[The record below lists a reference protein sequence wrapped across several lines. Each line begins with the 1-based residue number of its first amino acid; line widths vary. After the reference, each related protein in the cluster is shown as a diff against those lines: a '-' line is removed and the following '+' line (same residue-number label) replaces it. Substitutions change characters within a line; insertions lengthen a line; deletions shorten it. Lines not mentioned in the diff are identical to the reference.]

1 MIKKIVWFLIL
12 PLIVGASIYLIFF
25 REKPTTTDST
35 TNDDTQTS
43 QETDTDTTNEEEEE
57 TNTSTTEEEEE
68 TQTIT
73 GFSKESQAVGTT
85 SSSKYTIEEVS
96 NTSHAD
102 YHEFVF
108 TLSSTGTDDPNVIA
122 EYKSSLGVIRLDFN
136 QIEKDSS
143 GIGYQKEVSI
153 NKEGIS
159 RLYHN
164 VSSDQTEEL
173 YDIGVTKETAF
184 KLMSEKVGDNW
195 EITIY
200 VQYPGE
206 STSTVDAGSTAFS
219 TQAQSI
225 TGVDAAKGAAISSY
239 TYGISGGVLKFVWN
253 VSSTDTN
260 PIPNVNAA
268 YDSGNHL
275 VVTFTSLKTD
285 KVYLAVDGISLPGS
299 LAMQTEKPGE
309 STIYT
314 IGGFSSQAE
323 YKLSASTSP
332 NQVVLEIQL

>member
-1 MIKKIVWFLIL
+1 MKKIVWFLIL
-12 PLIVGASIYLIFF
+12 PLIVGVSIYLIFF
-25 REKPTTTDST
+25 KQKPATTDD
-35 TNDDTQTS
+35 TNSDDTQTS
-43 QETDTDTTNEEEEE
+43 EEFDTDTTTEKEEDAD
-57 TNTSTTEEEEE
+57 TSTEENEE

-73 GFSKESQAVGTT
+73 GFSTESQTIGAA

-96 NTSHAD
+96 NTSHTD

-108 TLSSTGTDDPNVIA
+108 TLSSTSTDEPNVIA

-136 QIEKDSS
+136 QIEKDDS

-173 YDIGVTKETAF
+173 YDIGVTKETVF

-206 STSTVDAGSTAFS
+206 STSTVDSGSTDFS
-219 TQAQSI
+219 TQAQSV
-225 TGVDAAKGAAISSY
+225 TGVDASKGAAISSY

-260 PIPNVNAA
+260 PIPSVTAA
-268 YDSGNHL
+268 YDSENHL

-314 IGGFSSQAE
+314 IGGFSAKAE
-323 YKLSASTSP
+323 YKLSASTGP
-332 NQVVLEIQL
+332 NQVILEIEL